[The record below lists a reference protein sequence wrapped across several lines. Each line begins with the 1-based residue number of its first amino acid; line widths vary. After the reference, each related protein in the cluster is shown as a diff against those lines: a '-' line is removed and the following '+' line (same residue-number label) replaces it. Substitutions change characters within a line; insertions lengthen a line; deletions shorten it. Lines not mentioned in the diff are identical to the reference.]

1 MHYANALALSL
12 LAAQKL
18 AASWLLVLLAAA
30 LVVLALIILYSA
42 REKLPKGCDVQDFF
56 CLIVAWIFRLH
67 TGLIRSLNDSYQMVI
82 TCVRELGER
91 IYPCVLA
98 PPPYVQLVHDLFRIS
113 EPLAKPYQHS
123 KNRSQS
129 QRNA

>member
-12 LAAQKL
+12 LAAQKP

-30 LVVLALIILYSA
+30 LVVLARIILYSA
-42 REKLPKGCDVQDFF
+42 HEKLPKGCDVQDFF

-67 TGLIRSLNDSYQMVI
+67 TGLIRSLNDSYQTVI

-91 IYPCVLA
+91 FYSLHG

-113 EPLAKPYQHS
+113 EPLAKPHQHS
-123 KNRSQS
+123 KNRCQS
-129 QRNA
+129 QRNS

>member
-12 LAAQKL
+12 LAAPKL
-18 AASWLLVLLAAA
+18 AASWLLVLLAAT
-30 LVVLALIILYSA
+30 LVVPARIILYSA
-42 REKLPKGCDVQDFF
+42 REKLPKGCGVQDFF

-67 TGLIRSLNDSYQMVI
+67 AGLIRSLNDSYQTVI
-82 TCVRELGER
+82 TCVRELGKR
-91 IYPCVLA
+91 FYSSHR

-123 KNRSQS
+123 KNHSQS